1 MVRCNHR
8 VCHVLHVNHIL
19 CLVVGIDGIV
29 DVEDDIEDQEEM
41 LFRSIFDQIK
51 NSRSK
56 RSGSQFKRMY
66 NVEMLR
72 KLSGGLFDMSYLG
85 QNQFRRQEQE
95 K

>member
-1 MVRCNHR
+1 M
-8 VCHVLHVNHIL
+8 
-19 CLVVGIDGIV
+19 
-29 DVEDDIEDQEEM
+29 DVEDGIQDQEEM

-56 RSGSQFKRMY
+56 RSGNQFKRMY

-72 KLSGGLFDMSYLG
+72 KLSGGLFDMSKYLG
-85 QNQFRRQEQE
+85 NNQVRRQEQE